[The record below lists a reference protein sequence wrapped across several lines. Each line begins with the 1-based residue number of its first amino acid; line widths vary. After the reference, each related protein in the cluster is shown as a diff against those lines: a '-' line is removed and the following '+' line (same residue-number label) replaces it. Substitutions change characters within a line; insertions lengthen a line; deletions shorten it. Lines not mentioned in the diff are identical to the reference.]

1 MLVEHCVVVKQQI
14 SQLVQLKLPF
24 LGVLMDNTIRGR
36 INRIPVF
43 LRRPGIFFT
52 NPQGKKDIFYG
63 IEDICF

>member
-1 MLVEHCVVVKQQI
+1 
-14 SQLVQLKLPF
+14 
-24 LGVLMDNTIRGR
+24 MDNTIRGR